1 VKVEP
6 ISAVTDTLIED
17 TTAVAS
23 KSDLPACTPD
33 KEGESFYVEGEQ
45 TLYFCIGS
53 EWHPSETV
61 TEVFQ
66 VGCHN
71 GVLTL
76 NMTGEE

>member
-1 VKVEP
+1 MKVEP

-45 TLYFCIGS
+45 TLYF
-53 EWHPSETV
+53 
-61 TEVFQ
+61 
-66 VGCHN
+66 
-71 GVLTL
+71 
-76 NMTGEE
+76 